1 MIWWLLACTGGED
14 PTLLQEAVLAD
25 LASGVGSG
33 VYQDFAERSQTM
45 VEQVRVACDSPS
57 PETLEAARQ
66 AWWTARTPWKQA
78 EVIRF
83 GPTIEYPERFGPK
96 LDDWPVNAE
105 AVDTLLAEDG
115 ALDFES
121 MGTATRGL
129 PVVEYVLWSED
140 PLDDARRCAV
150 LVGASQDVADNAA
163 ALSQVWDETWVP
175 WLSDP
180 FDNPGGPWVLSQNGV
195 DEWVNRLAFSAENV
209 RATKLGKPAG
219 DQNGGGLFLEALE
232 SRPSARSTQDAID
245 AVDGVAQVW
254 TGATERKGVRDL
266 VVDNPALVQ
275 AMDEQLAACQVDMAA
290 LPANL
295 EEALVADD
303 RAALETAQACL
314 LALQVLVQVDLAA
327 ELNVSIAFNDND
339 GD

>member
-1 MIWWLLACTGGED
+1 MWWLLACTGGED
-14 PTLLQEAVLAD
+14 PTLLQEAVLTD
-25 LASGVGSG
+25 LAEGLGSTL
-33 VYQDFAERSQTM
+33 YASFAEQSQTM
-45 VEQVRVACDSPS
+45 AEEVRAACTAPS
-57 PETLEAARQ
+57 PETLTAAQQ
-66 AWWTARTPWKQA
+66 AWWAARTPWKQA

-96 LDDWPVNAE
+96 LDDWPVNAA
-105 AVDTLLAEDG
+105 AVDALLAGEQ
-115 ALDFES
+115 ALEFES

-129 PVVEYVLWSED
+129 PVVEYLLWTDQSAQE
-140 PLDDARRCAV
+140 PRACEAA
-150 LVGASQDVADNAA
+150 VGASQDVSDNAA

-195 DEWVNRLAFSAENV
+195 DEWVNRMAFSAENV

-232 SRPSARSTQDAID
+232 SRYSGRSTQDAVD
-245 AVDGVAQVW
+245 AVDGIALVW
-254 TGATERKGVRDL
+254 TGAEGRKGVREL
-266 VVDNPALVQ
+266 VLGDAALVS
-275 AMDEQLAACQVDMAA
+275 DLDTQLAECQQRMGA
-290 LPANL
+290 LPPDL
-295 EEALVADD
+295 EHALVAGE
-303 RAALETAQACL
+303 LEAIEEAQSCL

-327 ELNVSIAFNDND
+327 ALNVSIAFNDND